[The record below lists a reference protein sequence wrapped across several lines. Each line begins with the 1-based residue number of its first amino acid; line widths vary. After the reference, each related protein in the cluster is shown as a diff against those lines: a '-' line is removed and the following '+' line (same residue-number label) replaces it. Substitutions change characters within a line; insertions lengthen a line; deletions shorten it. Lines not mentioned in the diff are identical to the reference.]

1 MLLEL
6 RRVYI
11 PEGDRL
17 GDTLLVWSEEVQSP
31 FIDVVYPTEALSD
44 IDGPRERADT
54 HLKLC
59 LDLIKELKGITPLT
73 VHLIDEDHNRR
84 LAHTTD
90 LHETAC
96 LSLYPLSSVDHYD
109 DAIDSRQGT
118 EGILCEVLVSRG
130 I

>member
-11 PEGDRL
+11 CEGNRL
-17 GDTLLVWSEEVQSP
+17 GDTLLVWSEEVKSS
-31 FIDVVYPTEALSD
+31 FVDVIHPTEALPH
-44 IDGPRERADT
+44 IYRPRERADT
-54 HLKLC
+54 HLKLS
-59 LDLIKELKGITPLT
+59 LYLIKELKGITPLT
-73 VHLIDEDHNRR
+73 VHLIDEDHDRR

-109 DAIDSRQGT
+109 DAIDSR
-118 EGILCEVLVSRG
+118 
-130 I
+130 